1 MKLFIKQNWKKI
13 LMIGVL
19 YTCWSMIAFLFLV
32 ALQGRTLTLEQ
43 FGGKNIFWNFA
54 HSILKGTVV
63 YYLLIFR
70 IIIPS
75 LERKDWKKLGWQ
87 TALFFIVLT
96 LYEYIWAFHIDTP
109 IVLDQHHTTVRTFV
123 LSIIMLDVLI
133 LLVSIFAAVLMISN
147 EMSQRKAELEK
158 QKLKAELA
166 AVKYQINPHF
176 LFNSLSFIYTK
187 TYRTQPEAAE
197 AVQLLSEIMSYALE
211 DWGEL
216 GTVPLM
222 SEVAQMQKVIAM
234 NQIRFNHQLA
244 IQYHEEIG
252 FKEVQVPIL
261 VFVTLIE
268 NAFKHGDLTDAQNK
282 LNIELKVTES
292 QVHFLLQNKK
302 KKGIK
307 EPSKGIGLSN
317 VKKRLDLMYGSRHSF
332 TIKEDEQF
340 YSNEITINL

>member
-13 LMIGVL
+13 LIIGVL

-54 HSILKGTVV
+54 HSIIKGTVV
-63 YYLLIFR
+63 YYLLIFC
-70 IIIPS
+70 IIIPA
-75 LERKDWKKLGWQ
+75 LQVRNWRRLTLQ
-87 TALFFIVLT
+87 TALLFTALT
-96 LYEYIWAFHIDTP
+96 IYEYIWAFHIDTP
-109 IVLDQHHTTVRTFV
+109 IVLDQHTSAIRTFV
-123 LSIIMLDVLI
+123 LSIIMLDLLI
-133 LLVSIFAAVLMISN
+133 LLVSVFIGVLVISN
-147 EMSQRKAELEK
+147 EMSQRKTELEK

-187 TYRTQPEAAE
+187 TYRTHPEAAE

-244 IQYHEEIG
+244 IEYHEEID
-252 FKEVQVPIL
+252 FKDVQIPIL

-268 NAFKHGDLTDAQNK
+268 NAFKHGDLTDGQNK
-282 LNIELKVTES
+282 LNIQLKTTES
-292 QVHFLLQNKK
+292 KIYFLVNNKK

-317 VKKRLDLMYGSRHSF
+317 VQKRLDLMYGGRHSF
-332 TIKEDEQF
+332 TIKEDDRF
-340 YSNEITINL
+340 YSNEITINF